1 VKSDEYGGNIQMLL
15 ISGPRFRVSPRL
27 AVLCAG
33 LAMMFVASI
42 ACGSSGNVAT
52 ETETPDLVRAD
63 GRFDFSGMD
72 AAKTEAEIIRLIS
85 DGHVMYTRTELFA
98 MGGIFSS
105 TIFCV
110 PLFGYM
116 PQIVCE
122 GYPESVIEEWWE
134 STDSSGT
141 VIAYHGRIA
150 TPAGTV
156 LAIGNQGEWTDVA
169 SGETWSAGQ
178 KEGRELVKDV
188 NNAFTQIE
196 LKSANGGTPVK
207 SEYLNRP
214 SVIFSVA
221 DEYAGRPDV
230 NFNDGESEYQVAN
243 PLIQR
248 HSEWIENEDGT
259 RETRSETRVIEFAM
273 LTPGSLPD
281 FATPIKKAI
290 LEVPNLDSQFDL
302 SGMDAATTQA
312 EIIRLLD
319 AGHVMYMQIEIFNV
333 GGASSLSC
341 NPSSSSRPQVV
352 CDGYP
357 GRIVREA
364 WESTDASGM
373 VNSFYG
379 RESRVDGT
387 VLATGIQGEW
397 THAESEETWSTG
409 PLTGSELRRGVES
422 NFTKIER
429 EYARGL
435 DGVDSEYLG
444 RPSLIFGGVFEYQ
457 VANPFLQR
465 QTRWQERDDGTRYML
480 SEAMVTDFAMLPP
493 GSFPGLAKATGN

>member
-1 VKSDEYGGNIQMLL
+1 
-15 ISGPRFRVSPRL
+15 
-27 AVLCAG
+27 
-33 LAMMFVASI
+33 MMFVASI
-42 ACGSSGNVAT
+42 ACGSSANLAS
-52 ETETPDLVRAD
+52 ETQTADLVQAD
-63 GRFDFSGMD
+63 GKFDFSGMD
-72 AAKTEAEIIRLIS
+72 AAQTEAEIIRLIS
-85 DGHVMYTRTELFA
+85 DGHVMYTRVELFA
-98 MGGIFSS
+98 MGGVFSS
-105 TIFCV
+105 TISCV
-110 PLFGYM
+110 PLFGDM

-141 VIAYHGRIA
+141 VIAYHGRI
-150 TPAGTV
+150 TTLAGTV
-156 LAIGNQGEWTDVA
+156 LATGNQGEWTDVA

-221 DEYAGRPDV
+221 D
-230 NFNDGESEYQVAN
+230 GESEYQVAN

-281 FATPIKKAI
+281 FATPIKKAT

-319 AGHVMYMQIEIFNV
+319 AGHLMYTRIEIFNV

-357 GRIVREA
+357 GRIVKEA

-379 RESRVDGT
+379 RESRLDGT

-397 THAESEETWSTG
+397 THAESGETWS
-409 PLTGSELRRGVES
+409 GSPMRGRDLLRGVEN
-422 NFTKIER
+422 NFGQIER

-435 DGVDSEYLG
+435 DGVKSEYLG

-493 GSFPGLAKATGN
+493 GSFPGFAKATGN